1 MNTSKIFQRYMAGIT
16 QANKIFCYDDTP
28 TVTEEQAMAE
38 LKSIKDFYEFI
49 ERLSDPNDPLYQ
61 AAVRFDEEKR
71 KAQEE
76 NPWSIIF

>member
-1 MNTSKIFQRYMAGIT
+1 MKIRKIFQRYTAGIT
-16 QANKIFCYDDTP
+16 GANKIFRYDDTP
-28 TVTEEQAMAE
+28 AVTEEQAMAE
-38 LKSIKDFYEFI
+38 LKAIKEFDEFI

-61 AAVRFDEEKR
+61 AAVRFDEERR